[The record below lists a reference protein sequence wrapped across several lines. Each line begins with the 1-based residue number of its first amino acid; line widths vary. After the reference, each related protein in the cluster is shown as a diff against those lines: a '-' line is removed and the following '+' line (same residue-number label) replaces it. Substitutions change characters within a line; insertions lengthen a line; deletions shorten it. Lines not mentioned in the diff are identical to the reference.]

1 MSFDYLLVRFLLYAF
16 IGWILESGYKTI
28 GQGRGFI
35 NSGFLRGPIIPI
47 YGFGALI
54 MIVLERVLN
63 PLLAPLSRSTAVVC
77 EVLLFT
83 LACTVFEYLIGWFYE
98 TVFKIRLWDYSKKP
112 FNIKGRVCLKNTL
125 LWALL
130 VAAFILFIE
139 PAINAFIA
147 VWLSSPIIRPLSYF
161 AAALAIADATVSTF
175 ELKSTADFLN
185 KLKEKMSM
193 GDASSI
199 RALFSK
205 MNNRFVRQFPNLREI
220 ANERLHRFLAEDF
233 MRSESGSALAK
244 VQQVLREP
252 ALDESAMDPAYLD
265 AVRDILANERVQS
278 MARIPHHDSSVLKH
292 SLTVSEASFVLAQRY
307 NLDARSTARGALL
320 HDFFLYDWRKT
331 KVKHH
336 ATGHA
341 KTALRNAQAN
351 FALNEIESD
360 IILTHM
366 WPLSKRFYRYR
377 ESFIVSV
384 MDKLVSAHEM
394 RGTDFA
400 EIVRDIIDKRLPK
413 QFSASL
419 HKGKMPPGEGQA

>member
-1 MSFDYLLVRFLLYAF
+1 MNFEYLLVRFLLYAF

-47 YGFGALI
+47 YGFGAII
-54 MIVLERVLN
+54 MIVLERQLASLLM
-63 PLLAPLSRSTAVVC
+63 PLTRPVALVC

-83 LACTVFEYLIGWFYE
+83 LVCTAFEYFIGWFYE
-98 TVFKIRLWDYSKKP
+98 TVFKIKLWDYSKKP
-112 FNIKGRVCLKNTL
+112 FNLKGRICLKNTL

-139 PAINAFIA
+139 PAVNALIA
-147 VWLSSPIIRPLSYF
+147 AWLSGPIVRPLSYT
-161 AAALAIADATVSTF
+161 AGILTLADATVSTF

-185 KLKEKMSM
+185 RLKEKMSM
-193 GDASSI
+193 GDPASI

-205 MNNRFVRQFPNLREI
+205 MSNRFVRQFPNLREI

-233 MRSESGSALAK
+233 MQAESKSAMLQ
-244 VQQVLREP
+244 VQKIVREP
-252 ALDESAMDPAYLD
+252 ALEESAMDPAYFD
-265 AVRDILANERVQS
+265 AVKDILANEKVQS
-278 MARIPHHDSSVLKH
+278 MAGIPHHDASVLKH

-307 NLDARSTARGALL
+307 KLDARSTARGALL

-341 KTALRNAQAN
+341 RTALKNAQACFN
-351 FALNEIESD
+351 LNEIESD

-366 WPLSKRFYRYR
+366 WPLSKHFYRYR

-384 MDKLVSAHEM
+384 MDKFVSAHEM

-400 EIVRDIIDKRLPK
+400 EIIRDIVAKRFPRQSSSGLLL
-413 QFSASL
+413 S
-419 HKGKMPPGEGQA
+419 ERRRER